1 MDASLRVGAALIGLL
16 LVLAFLQSASR
27 VALVNRQRGDWL
39 ARRVGWL
46 VHTILGPLARTQQR

>member
-16 LVLAFLQSASR
+16 LILAFLQSASR

-39 ARRVGWL
+39 RGTSAGSSIR
-46 VHTILGPLARTQQR
+46 H